1 MLSAWR
7 LDLVSPS
14 DATEERGRGRASA
27 SRLGDRS
34 SYLLRAFV
42 RRLLGA
48 SPSHCSAYSMAMS

>member
-14 DATEERGRGRASA
+14 DATEERGRASA